1 MLNVHLLYK
10 DKEFGKTDSYQDSS
24 GMVTDLGLKVLF
36 ENAAVSKDARDKK
49 GSKGAEAD
57 EDIRRAMQRV
67 MMTPL
72 TTAEEI
78 EYRQSVLKDFLGNP
92 EFAERFYEITKNLME
107 QWRKLGKKE
116 REKGGNANTSRTLL
130 FEMRLMNRF
139 LDALTELR
147 RLCNGYSKDFHS
159 EGLLRFTDMMLENYS
174 DEWENKVRLIMSDL
188 RFFCDEEE
196 ADVKH
201 YYNKTTQPAI
211 LMECAPGSGLKLE
224 QMKLE
229 QMGTREVNIGR
240 HTASKTML
248 DRVKAAL
255 SKEPMVIIT
264 DEQTLDNLEQLKV
277 AAVGRVFDYMQGFS
291 QNCKKFFEML
301 LVQSAFYVGCVNLY
315 ERCQEIGLPV
325 CYPTVCKPEDMEFTN
340 LMELS
345 MALYNRRVPVGN
357 DCEFTD
363 KRLLVVTG
371 ANQGGKSTF
380 LRSIGIAQVMLQSG
394 MFVAA
399 KRFSSGIFTH
409 LFTHFVRREDMAMNS
424 GRLDEELGRI
434 HRIVESLQ
442 PESMVLLNESFAT
455 TTEEEGSEIA
465 YDIIKAFTEAG
476 VKVLTVT
483 HLLTFAKKVY
493 AEGWEEAVFL
503 SAQRLEDGTRTYKM
517 VAGEPELTSFGLD
530 LYEQVISVR
539 E

>member
-1 MLNVHLLYK
+1 MLNAYLLYK
-10 DKEFGKTDSYQDSS
+10 DREFGKLDFYRDSA

-36 ENAAVSKDARDKK
+36 ENAAISKESRNRK
-49 GSKGAEAD
+49 GAQGAEAD
-57 EDIRRAMQRV
+57 EDIRKAMQRV

-72 TTAEEI
+72 ATEDEI
-78 EYRQSVLKDFLGNP
+78 LYRQNVLKDFLGNP
-92 EFAERFYEITKNLME
+92 EFTEKFYGITKELTE

-116 REKGGNANTSRTLL
+116 RDKGGNANTSRTLL
-130 FEMRLMNRF
+130 YEVRLINLF
-139 LDALTELR
+139 LDALTDLKK
-147 RLCNGYSKDFHS
+147 LCMGYSKDFHS
-159 EGLLRFTDMMLENYS
+159 EGLLRFSEMMTECYN
-174 DEWENKVRLIMSDL
+174 DEWEIQVRQIMEDL
-188 RFFCDEEE
+188 RFFCNDE
-196 ADVKH
+196 DVNVKH
-201 YYNKTTQPAI
+201 YYDKTTQPSI
-211 LMECAPGSGLKLE
+211 IMECAPGSGLKLE

-229 QMGTREVNIGR
+229 QIATRDVKIRR
-240 HTASKTML
+240 HTASKTLL
-248 DRVKAAL
+248 DRVKVSL
-255 SKEPMVIIT
+255 SKEPMTIIT

-277 AAVGRVFDYMQGFS
+277 ATVGHVFDYMQGFS
-291 QNCKKFFEML
+291 KNCKKFFEML
-301 LVQSAFYVGCVNLY
+301 LIQSAFYVGCVNLY
-315 ERCQEIGLPV
+315 DRCQQIGLPI
-325 CYPTVCKPEDMEFTN
+325 CYPTVCGTEKMEFSN

-363 KRLLVVTG
+363 KMLLVVTG

-399 KRFSSGIFTH
+399 KRFASGIFTH

-424 GRLDEELGRI
+424 GRLDEELSRI
-434 HRIVESLQ
+434 HRIVEGLET
-442 PESMVLLNESFAT
+442 ESMVLLNESFAT

-493 AEGWEEAVFL
+493 AEEWDKAVFL

>member
-1 MLNVHLLYK
+1 MLNAYLLYK
-10 DKEFGKTDSYQDSS
+10 DREFGKVDFYRDSA

-36 ENAAVSKDARDKK
+36 ENAAISKESRNRK
-49 GSKGAEAD
+49 GAQGAEAD
-57 EDIRRAMQRV
+57 EDIRKAMQRV

-72 TTAEEI
+72 ATEDEI
-78 EYRQSVLKDFLGNP
+78 LYRQSVLKDFLGNP
-92 EFAERFYEITKNLME
+92 EFTEKFYGITKELTE

-116 REKGGNANTSRTLL
+116 RDKGGNANTSRTLL
-130 FEMRLMNRF
+130 YEVRLINLF
-139 LDALTELR
+139 LDALTDLKK
-147 RLCNGYSKDFHS
+147 LCMGYSKDFHS
-159 EGLLRFTDMMLENYS
+159 EGLLRFCEMMTESYN
-174 DEWENKVRLIMSDL
+174 DEWEIQVRQIMEDL
-188 RFFCDEEE
+188 RFFCNDE
-196 ADVKH
+196 DVNVKH
-201 YYNKTTQPAI
+201 YYDKTTQPSI
-211 LMECAPGSGLKLE
+211 IMECAPGSGLKLE

-229 QMGTREVNIGR
+229 QIATRDVKIRR
-240 HTASKTML
+240 HTASKTLL
-248 DRVKAAL
+248 DRVKVSL
-255 SKEPMVIIT
+255 SKEPMTIIT

-277 AAVGRVFDYMQGFS
+277 ATVGHVFDYMQGFS
-291 QNCKKFFEML
+291 KNCKKFFEML
-301 LVQSAFYVGCVNLY
+301 LIQSAFYVGCVNLY
-315 ERCQEIGLPV
+315 DRCQQIGLPI
-325 CYPTVCKPEDMEFTN
+325 CYPTVCGTENMEFTN

-357 DCEFTD
+357 DCDFAD
-363 KRLLVVTG
+363 KMLLVVTG

-380 LRSIGIAQVMLQSG
+380 LRSIGIAQVMMQSG

-424 GRLDEELGRI
+424 GRLDEELSRI
-434 HRIVESLQ
+434 HRIVEGLE

-483 HLLTFAKKVY
+483 HLLTFAKRVY
-493 AEGWEEAVFL
+493 AEEWNKAVFL
-503 SAQRLEDGTRTYKM
+503 SAQRLGDGTRTYKM